1 MFDLRPKYGPT
12 IRGSSV
18 SSVPIE
24 MTIIDGDSVE
34 LRIEDQ
40 KILVSGIV
48 HLKSGNYK
56 GSVRNFLQSTAIQ
69 SKGIKYGQEVE
80 FSYLQ
85 IFACN

>member
-12 IRGSSV
+12 IRGASV

-24 MTIIDGDSVE
+24 ITITDGDSVE
-34 LRIEDQ
+34 LRIQDQ

-48 HLKSGNYK
+48 HLKSGSYR
-56 GSVRNFLQSTAIQ
+56 GSVRNFLQSSVLQ